1 MLQAQDARARPPP
14 PHVVDF
20 RHPQGRNMLSQLHH
34 DINQL
39 ASKEHPDG
47 IELAQDCAVRI
58 VRRKGKSAPYRGEQS
73 FVGQL
78 ATCMSI
84 HLSQNVS

>member
-1 MLQAQDARARPPP
+1 MLP
-14 PHVVDF
+14 
-20 RHPQGRNMLSQLHH
+20 QLHH

-58 VRRKGKSAPYRGEQS
+58 VRRKGKSAPYRGEQT